1 MKSALKKVSLILAI
15 CFVAF
20 HLYTAAFGTMPGI
33 AQKSI
38 HLGFLLVIFYI
49 NAMVDS
55 EKRWEQIFLGI
66 MALFALGG
74 CAYITILDENL
85 QLRAGIVYASDILF
99 AILLIIAIFEACRRK
114 MGNPLVIIT
123 LVFVAYAFLGKYI
136 PGFLNQPGMT
146 LKKFTSLVY
155 LTTDGIFG
163 SPLYASASYVVLFV
177 LLGAIMSVSGIGDYM
192 TNLATSLF
200 GHMRGGPA
208 KVAVVASGFFGSISG
223 SPTANVIGTGTF
235 TIPMMKKNG
244 FEPEFAA
251 AVEATAST
259 GGAIM
264 PPIMGSTAFIMA
276 EMLGIPYTAVAKAAL
291 IPAILYFLAVLF
303 GVDIYA
309 AKHGLKGIPR
319 SQLPKVRSMLKQ
331 IYMLAPLIFLIFC
344 MAVFNMTIVRSGLL
358 TIIVTLVL
366 VEINPKTRMTKEQWL
381 QIPVQ
386 TVKSAVSVGIACAM
400 AGIISGV
407 IMGSGLGY
415 RISSILTSVAGT
427 SMLLLLVLTM
437 VVSLIMGMG
446 VPTTAAYLVLA
457 SLVAPTM
464 IQLGIPPLAAHMFIF
479 YFGCISSITPPVALA
494 AYAGAGLAGCDP
506 NKTGYKAFR
515 LAFCSFLMPYLF
527 VYNPVLLMEG
537 GVLDILWSLVTALI
551 GAYLLAS
558 GFEGFFFRWSLKWF
572 ERPLMI
578 LGAVMLIV
586 PGMTLSCYNAGGEF
600 EGLPAEQI
608 MHVATH
614 SGTGATVHVITSAK
628 SDINS
633 IPDLAGTKFGVTAGM
648 MAGYLD
654 DVLWAYDMTTDDLG
668 SVVNL
673 SLSDLCTALQDGNID
688 AFLYA
693 TPAPGT
699 NFTDLAMSFGIKV
712 VDIGQ
717 EAVDKLMAEKP
728 WYHTVVIPAGTY
740 DGCDE
745 DITTFAQYT
754 ALCARADVPEETVYN
769 LVKTMMENADALEA
783 VHKNAAGTCPERG
796 IEGALIPMHPGAE
809 RYYKEVG
816 VLD

>member
-494 AYAGAGLAGCDP
+494 AYAGTGLAGCDP

-586 PGMTLSCYNAGGEF
+586 PGM
-600 EGLPAEQI
+600 
-608 MHVATH
+608 V
-614 SGTGATVHVITSAK
+614 
-628 SDINS
+628 
-633 IPDLAGTKFGVTAGM
+633 
-648 MAGYLD
+648 
-654 DVLWAYDMTTDDLG
+654 
-668 SVVNL
+668 
-673 SLSDLCTALQDGNID
+673 
-688 AFLYA
+688 
-693 TPAPGT
+693 
-699 NFTDLAMSFGIKV
+699 TDLVGIAIIV
-712 VDIGQ
+712 V
-717 EAVDKLMAEKP
+717 EFVTEFMFKRSEKFVP
-728 WYHTVVIPAGTY
+728 VTVSQS
-740 DGCDE
+740 
-745 DITTFAQYT
+745 TT
-754 ALCARADVPEETVYN
+754 
-769 LVKTMMENADALEA
+769 
-783 VHKNAAGTCPERG
+783 
-796 IEGALIPMHPGAE
+796 
-809 RYYKEVG
+809 
-816 VLD
+816 

>member
-99 AILLIIAIFEACRRK
+99 TILLIIAIFEACRRK

-586 PGMTLSCYNAGGEF
+586 PGM
-600 EGLPAEQI
+600 
-608 MHVATH
+608 V
-614 SGTGATVHVITSAK
+614 
-628 SDINS
+628 
-633 IPDLAGTKFGVTAGM
+633 
-648 MAGYLD
+648 
-654 DVLWAYDMTTDDLG
+654 
-668 SVVNL
+668 
-673 SLSDLCTALQDGNID
+673 
-688 AFLYA
+688 
-693 TPAPGT
+693 
-699 NFTDLAMSFGIKV
+699 TDLVGIATIV
-712 VDIGQ
+712 V
-717 EAVDKLMAEKP
+717 EFVTEFMFKRSEKFVP
-728 WYHTVVIPAGTY
+728 VTVSQS
-740 DGCDE
+740 
-745 DITTFAQYT
+745 TT
-754 ALCARADVPEETVYN
+754 
-769 LVKTMMENADALEA
+769 
-783 VHKNAAGTCPERG
+783 
-796 IEGALIPMHPGAE
+796 
-809 RYYKEVG
+809 
-816 VLD
+816 

>member
-208 KVAVVASGFFGSISG
+208 KVAVVASGFFGS
-223 SPTANVIGTGTF
+223 VIGTGTF

-251 AVEATAST
+251 AVEAPAST

-586 PGMTLSCYNAGGEF
+586 PGM
-600 EGLPAEQI
+600 
-608 MHVATH
+608 V
-614 SGTGATVHVITSAK
+614 
-628 SDINS
+628 
-633 IPDLAGTKFGVTAGM
+633 
-648 MAGYLD
+648 
-654 DVLWAYDMTTDDLG
+654 
-668 SVVNL
+668 
-673 SLSDLCTALQDGNID
+673 
-688 AFLYA
+688 
-693 TPAPGT
+693 
-699 NFTDLAMSFGIKV
+699 TDLVGIAIIV
-712 VDIGQ
+712 V
-717 EAVDKLMAEKP
+717 EFVTEFMFKRSEKFVP
-728 WYHTVVIPAGTY
+728 VTVSQS
-740 DGCDE
+740 
-745 DITTFAQYT
+745 TT
-754 ALCARADVPEETVYN
+754 
-769 LVKTMMENADALEA
+769 
-783 VHKNAAGTCPERG
+783 
-796 IEGALIPMHPGAE
+796 
-809 RYYKEVG
+809 
-816 VLD
+816 

>member
-494 AYAGAGLAGCDP
+494 AYAGAGLAGGDP

-586 PGMTLSCYNAGGEF
+586 PGM
-600 EGLPAEQI
+600 
-608 MHVATH
+608 V
-614 SGTGATVHVITSAK
+614 
-628 SDINS
+628 
-633 IPDLAGTKFGVTAGM
+633 
-648 MAGYLD
+648 
-654 DVLWAYDMTTDDLG
+654 
-668 SVVNL
+668 
-673 SLSDLCTALQDGNID
+673 
-688 AFLYA
+688 
-693 TPAPGT
+693 
-699 NFTDLAMSFGIKV
+699 TDLVGIAIIV
-712 VDIGQ
+712 V
-717 EAVDKLMAEKP
+717 EFVTEFMFKRSEKFVP
-728 WYHTVVIPAGTY
+728 VTVSQS
-740 DGCDE
+740 
-745 DITTFAQYT
+745 TT
-754 ALCARADVPEETVYN
+754 
-769 LVKTMMENADALEA
+769 
-783 VHKNAAGTCPERG
+783 
-796 IEGALIPMHPGAE
+796 
-809 RYYKEVG
+809 
-816 VLD
+816 

>member
-223 SPTANVIGTGTF
+223 SPTAIGTGTF

-586 PGMTLSCYNAGGEF
+586 PGM
-600 EGLPAEQI
+600 
-608 MHVATH
+608 V
-614 SGTGATVHVITSAK
+614 
-628 SDINS
+628 
-633 IPDLAGTKFGVTAGM
+633 
-648 MAGYLD
+648 
-654 DVLWAYDMTTDDLG
+654 
-668 SVVNL
+668 
-673 SLSDLCTALQDGNID
+673 
-688 AFLYA
+688 
-693 TPAPGT
+693 
-699 NFTDLAMSFGIKV
+699 TDLVGIAIIV
-712 VDIGQ
+712 V
-717 EAVDKLMAEKP
+717 EFVTEFMFKRSEKFVP
-728 WYHTVVIPAGTY
+728 VTVSQS
-740 DGCDE
+740 
-745 DITTFAQYT
+745 TT
-754 ALCARADVPEETVYN
+754 
-769 LVKTMMENADALEA
+769 
-783 VHKNAAGTCPERG
+783 
-796 IEGALIPMHPGAE
+796 
-809 RYYKEVG
+809 
-816 VLD
+816 

>member
-457 SLVAPTM
+457 SLVAPTR

-586 PGMTLSCYNAGGEF
+586 PGM
-600 EGLPAEQI
+600 
-608 MHVATH
+608 V
-614 SGTGATVHVITSAK
+614 
-628 SDINS
+628 
-633 IPDLAGTKFGVTAGM
+633 
-648 MAGYLD
+648 
-654 DVLWAYDMTTDDLG
+654 
-668 SVVNL
+668 
-673 SLSDLCTALQDGNID
+673 
-688 AFLYA
+688 
-693 TPAPGT
+693 
-699 NFTDLAMSFGIKV
+699 TDLVGIAIIV
-712 VDIGQ
+712 V
-717 EAVDKLMAEKP
+717 EFVTEFMFKRSEKFVP
-728 WYHTVVIPAGTY
+728 VTVSQS
-740 DGCDE
+740 
-745 DITTFAQYT
+745 TT
-754 ALCARADVPEETVYN
+754 
-769 LVKTMMENADALEA
+769 
-783 VHKNAAGTCPERG
+783 
-796 IEGALIPMHPGAE
+796 
-809 RYYKEVG
+809 
-816 VLD
+816 

>member
-400 AGIISGV
+400 AGIISGM

-586 PGMTLSCYNAGGEF
+586 PGM
-600 EGLPAEQI
+600 
-608 MHVATH
+608 V
-614 SGTGATVHVITSAK
+614 
-628 SDINS
+628 
-633 IPDLAGTKFGVTAGM
+633 
-648 MAGYLD
+648 
-654 DVLWAYDMTTDDLG
+654 
-668 SVVNL
+668 
-673 SLSDLCTALQDGNID
+673 
-688 AFLYA
+688 
-693 TPAPGT
+693 
-699 NFTDLAMSFGIKV
+699 TDLVGIAIIV
-712 VDIGQ
+712 V
-717 EAVDKLMAEKP
+717 EFVTEFMFKRSEKFVP
-728 WYHTVVIPAGTY
+728 VTVSQS
-740 DGCDE
+740 
-745 DITTFAQYT
+745 TT
-754 ALCARADVPEETVYN
+754 
-769 LVKTMMENADALEA
+769 
-783 VHKNAAGTCPERG
+783 
-796 IEGALIPMHPGAE
+796 
-809 RYYKEVG
+809 
-816 VLD
+816 

>member
-114 MGNPLVIIT
+114 IGNPLVIIT

-586 PGMTLSCYNAGGEF
+586 PGM
-600 EGLPAEQI
+600 
-608 MHVATH
+608 V
-614 SGTGATVHVITSAK
+614 
-628 SDINS
+628 
-633 IPDLAGTKFGVTAGM
+633 
-648 MAGYLD
+648 
-654 DVLWAYDMTTDDLG
+654 
-668 SVVNL
+668 
-673 SLSDLCTALQDGNID
+673 
-688 AFLYA
+688 
-693 TPAPGT
+693 
-699 NFTDLAMSFGIKV
+699 TDLVGIAIIV
-712 VDIGQ
+712 V
-717 EAVDKLMAEKP
+717 EFVTEFMFKRSEKFVP
-728 WYHTVVIPAGTY
+728 VTVSQS
-740 DGCDE
+740 
-745 DITTFAQYT
+745 TT
-754 ALCARADVPEETVYN
+754 
-769 LVKTMMENADALEA
+769 
-783 VHKNAAGTCPERG
+783 
-796 IEGALIPMHPGAE
+796 
-809 RYYKEVG
+809 
-816 VLD
+816 

>member
-163 SPLYASASYVVLFV
+163 SPLYSSASYVVLFV

-586 PGMTLSCYNAGGEF
+586 PGM
-600 EGLPAEQI
+600 
-608 MHVATH
+608 V
-614 SGTGATVHVITSAK
+614 
-628 SDINS
+628 
-633 IPDLAGTKFGVTAGM
+633 
-648 MAGYLD
+648 
-654 DVLWAYDMTTDDLG
+654 
-668 SVVNL
+668 
-673 SLSDLCTALQDGNID
+673 
-688 AFLYA
+688 
-693 TPAPGT
+693 
-699 NFTDLAMSFGIKV
+699 TDLVGIAIIV
-712 VDIGQ
+712 V
-717 EAVDKLMAEKP
+717 EFVTEFMFKRSEKFVP
-728 WYHTVVIPAGTY
+728 VTVSQS
-740 DGCDE
+740 
-745 DITTFAQYT
+745 TT
-754 ALCARADVPEETVYN
+754 
-769 LVKTMMENADALEA
+769 
-783 VHKNAAGTCPERG
+783 
-796 IEGALIPMHPGAE
+796 
-809 RYYKEVG
+809 
-816 VLD
+816 

>member
-38 HLGFLLVIFYI
+38 HLGFLLAIFYI

-55 EKRWEQIFLGI
+55 EKRWEQIFLGT

-244 FEPEFAA
+244 FEHEFAA

-464 IQLGIPPLAAHMFIF
+464 IQLGIHP
-479 YFGCISSITPPVALA
+479 LA

-586 PGMTLSCYNAGGEF
+586 PGM
-600 EGLPAEQI
+600 
-608 MHVATH
+608 V
-614 SGTGATVHVITSAK
+614 
-628 SDINS
+628 
-633 IPDLAGTKFGVTAGM
+633 
-648 MAGYLD
+648 
-654 DVLWAYDMTTDDLG
+654 
-668 SVVNL
+668 
-673 SLSDLCTALQDGNID
+673 
-688 AFLYA
+688 
-693 TPAPGT
+693 
-699 NFTDLAMSFGIKV
+699 TDLVGIAIIV
-712 VDIGQ
+712 V
-717 EAVDKLMAEKP
+717 EFVTEFMFKRSEKFVP
-728 WYHTVVIPAGTY
+728 VTVSQS
-740 DGCDE
+740 
-745 DITTFAQYT
+745 TT
-754 ALCARADVPEETVYN
+754 
-769 LVKTMMENADALEA
+769 
-783 VHKNAAGTCPERG
+783 
-796 IEGALIPMHPGAE
+796 
-809 RYYKEVG
+809 
-816 VLD
+816 

>member
-515 LAFCSFLMPYLF
+515 LAFMPYLF

-586 PGMTLSCYNAGGEF
+586 PGM
-600 EGLPAEQI
+600 
-608 MHVATH
+608 V
-614 SGTGATVHVITSAK
+614 
-628 SDINS
+628 
-633 IPDLAGTKFGVTAGM
+633 
-648 MAGYLD
+648 
-654 DVLWAYDMTTDDLG
+654 
-668 SVVNL
+668 
-673 SLSDLCTALQDGNID
+673 
-688 AFLYA
+688 
-693 TPAPGT
+693 
-699 NFTDLAMSFGIKV
+699 TDLVGIAIIV
-712 VDIGQ
+712 V
-717 EAVDKLMAEKP
+717 EFVTEFMFKRSEKFVP
-728 WYHTVVIPAGTY
+728 VTVSQS
-740 DGCDE
+740 
-745 DITTFAQYT
+745 TT
-754 ALCARADVPEETVYN
+754 
-769 LVKTMMENADALEA
+769 
-783 VHKNAAGTCPERG
+783 
-796 IEGALIPMHPGAE
+796 
-809 RYYKEVG
+809 
-816 VLD
+816 

>member
-446 VPTTAAYLVLA
+446 VPTTAAYMVLA

-586 PGMTLSCYNAGGEF
+586 PGM
-600 EGLPAEQI
+600 
-608 MHVATH
+608 V
-614 SGTGATVHVITSAK
+614 
-628 SDINS
+628 
-633 IPDLAGTKFGVTAGM
+633 
-648 MAGYLD
+648 
-654 DVLWAYDMTTDDLG
+654 
-668 SVVNL
+668 
-673 SLSDLCTALQDGNID
+673 
-688 AFLYA
+688 
-693 TPAPGT
+693 
-699 NFTDLAMSFGIKV
+699 TDLVGIAIIV
-712 VDIGQ
+712 V
-717 EAVDKLMAEKP
+717 EFVTEFMFKRSEKFVP
-728 WYHTVVIPAGTY
+728 VTVSQS
-740 DGCDE
+740 
-745 DITTFAQYT
+745 TT
-754 ALCARADVPEETVYN
+754 
-769 LVKTMMENADALEA
+769 
-783 VHKNAAGTCPERG
+783 
-796 IEGALIPMHPGAE
+796 
-809 RYYKEVG
+809 
-816 VLD
+816 

>member
-586 PGMTLSCYNAGGEF
+586 PGM
-600 EGLPAEQI
+600 
-608 MHVATH
+608 V
-614 SGTGATVHVITSAK
+614 
-628 SDINS
+628 
-633 IPDLAGTKFGVTAGM
+633 
-648 MAGYLD
+648 
-654 DVLWAYDMTTDDLG
+654 
-668 SVVNL
+668 
-673 SLSDLCTALQDGNID
+673 
-688 AFLYA
+688 
-693 TPAPGT
+693 
-699 NFTDLAMSFGIKV
+699 TDLVGIAIIV
-712 VDIGQ
+712 V
-717 EAVDKLMAEKP
+717 ELVTEFMFKRSEKFVP
-728 WYHTVVIPAGTY
+728 VTVSQS
-740 DGCDE
+740 
-745 DITTFAQYT
+745 TT
-754 ALCARADVPEETVYN
+754 
-769 LVKTMMENADALEA
+769 
-783 VHKNAAGTCPERG
+783 
-796 IEGALIPMHPGAE
+796 
-809 RYYKEVG
+809 
-816 VLD
+816 

>member
-291 IPAILYFLAVLF
+291 IPAILYFLAVIF

-586 PGMTLSCYNAGGEF
+586 PGM
-600 EGLPAEQI
+600 
-608 MHVATH
+608 V
-614 SGTGATVHVITSAK
+614 
-628 SDINS
+628 
-633 IPDLAGTKFGVTAGM
+633 
-648 MAGYLD
+648 
-654 DVLWAYDMTTDDLG
+654 
-668 SVVNL
+668 
-673 SLSDLCTALQDGNID
+673 
-688 AFLYA
+688 
-693 TPAPGT
+693 
-699 NFTDLAMSFGIKV
+699 TDLVGIAIIV
-712 VDIGQ
+712 V
-717 EAVDKLMAEKP
+717 EFVTEFMFKRSEKFVP
-728 WYHTVVIPAGTY
+728 VTVSQS
-740 DGCDE
+740 
-745 DITTFAQYT
+745 TT
-754 ALCARADVPEETVYN
+754 
-769 LVKTMMENADALEA
+769 
-783 VHKNAAGTCPERG
+783 
-796 IEGALIPMHPGAE
+796 
-809 RYYKEVG
+809 
-816 VLD
+816 

>member
-276 EMLGIPYTAVAKAAL
+276 EMLGIPDTAVAKAAL

-586 PGMTLSCYNAGGEF
+586 PGM
-600 EGLPAEQI
+600 
-608 MHVATH
+608 V
-614 SGTGATVHVITSAK
+614 
-628 SDINS
+628 
-633 IPDLAGTKFGVTAGM
+633 
-648 MAGYLD
+648 
-654 DVLWAYDMTTDDLG
+654 
-668 SVVNL
+668 
-673 SLSDLCTALQDGNID
+673 
-688 AFLYA
+688 
-693 TPAPGT
+693 
-699 NFTDLAMSFGIKV
+699 TDLVGIAIIV
-712 VDIGQ
+712 V
-717 EAVDKLMAEKP
+717 EFVTEFMFKRSEKFVP
-728 WYHTVVIPAGTY
+728 VTVSQS
-740 DGCDE
+740 
-745 DITTFAQYT
+745 TT
-754 ALCARADVPEETVYN
+754 
-769 LVKTMMENADALEA
+769 
-783 VHKNAAGTCPERG
+783 
-796 IEGALIPMHPGAE
+796 
-809 RYYKEVG
+809 
-816 VLD
+816 

>member
-427 SMLLLLVLTM
+427 SMLLLLVLTL

-537 GVLDILWSLVTALI
+537 GVLDILWSLVTALV

-586 PGMTLSCYNAGGEF
+586 PGM
-600 EGLPAEQI
+600 
-608 MHVATH
+608 V
-614 SGTGATVHVITSAK
+614 
-628 SDINS
+628 
-633 IPDLAGTKFGVTAGM
+633 
-648 MAGYLD
+648 
-654 DVLWAYDMTTDDLG
+654 
-668 SVVNL
+668 
-673 SLSDLCTALQDGNID
+673 
-688 AFLYA
+688 
-693 TPAPGT
+693 
-699 NFTDLAMSFGIKV
+699 TDLVGIAIIV
-712 VDIGQ
+712 V
-717 EAVDKLMAEKP
+717 EFVTEFMFKRSEKFVP
-728 WYHTVVIPAGTY
+728 VTVSQS
-740 DGCDE
+740 
-745 DITTFAQYT
+745 TT
-754 ALCARADVPEETVYN
+754 
-769 LVKTMMENADALEA
+769 
-783 VHKNAAGTCPERG
+783 
-796 IEGALIPMHPGAE
+796 
-809 RYYKEVG
+809 
-816 VLD
+816 

>member
-551 GAYLLAS
+551 GAYLLAA

-586 PGMTLSCYNAGGEF
+586 PGM
-600 EGLPAEQI
+600 
-608 MHVATH
+608 V
-614 SGTGATVHVITSAK
+614 
-628 SDINS
+628 
-633 IPDLAGTKFGVTAGM
+633 
-648 MAGYLD
+648 
-654 DVLWAYDMTTDDLG
+654 
-668 SVVNL
+668 
-673 SLSDLCTALQDGNID
+673 
-688 AFLYA
+688 
-693 TPAPGT
+693 
-699 NFTDLAMSFGIKV
+699 TDLVGIAIIV
-712 VDIGQ
+712 V
-717 EAVDKLMAEKP
+717 EFVTEFMFKRSEKFVP
-728 WYHTVVIPAGTY
+728 VTVSQS
-740 DGCDE
+740 
-745 DITTFAQYT
+745 TT
-754 ALCARADVPEETVYN
+754 
-769 LVKTMMENADALEA
+769 
-783 VHKNAAGTCPERG
+783 
-796 IEGALIPMHPGAE
+796 
-809 RYYKEVG
+809 
-816 VLD
+816 

>member
-415 RISSILTSVAGT
+415 RISSILTSAAGT

-586 PGMTLSCYNAGGEF
+586 PGM
-600 EGLPAEQI
+600 
-608 MHVATH
+608 V
-614 SGTGATVHVITSAK
+614 
-628 SDINS
+628 
-633 IPDLAGTKFGVTAGM
+633 
-648 MAGYLD
+648 
-654 DVLWAYDMTTDDLG
+654 
-668 SVVNL
+668 
-673 SLSDLCTALQDGNID
+673 
-688 AFLYA
+688 
-693 TPAPGT
+693 
-699 NFTDLAMSFGIKV
+699 TDLVGIAIIV
-712 VDIGQ
+712 V
-717 EAVDKLMAEKP
+717 EFVTEFMFKRSEKFVP
-728 WYHTVVIPAGTY
+728 VTVSQS
-740 DGCDE
+740 
-745 DITTFAQYT
+745 TT
-754 ALCARADVPEETVYN
+754 
-769 LVKTMMENADALEA
+769 
-783 VHKNAAGTCPERG
+783 
-796 IEGALIPMHPGAE
+796 
-809 RYYKEVG
+809 
-816 VLD
+816 

>member
-331 IYMLAPLIFLIFC
+331 IYMLAPLIFLIYC

-457 SLVAPTM
+457 SLLAPTM

-586 PGMTLSCYNAGGEF
+586 PGM
-600 EGLPAEQI
+600 
-608 MHVATH
+608 V
-614 SGTGATVHVITSAK
+614 
-628 SDINS
+628 
-633 IPDLAGTKFGVTAGM
+633 
-648 MAGYLD
+648 
-654 DVLWAYDMTTDDLG
+654 
-668 SVVNL
+668 
-673 SLSDLCTALQDGNID
+673 
-688 AFLYA
+688 
-693 TPAPGT
+693 
-699 NFTDLAMSFGIKV
+699 TDLVGIAIIV
-712 VDIGQ
+712 V
-717 EAVDKLMAEKP
+717 EFVTEFMFKRSEKFVP
-728 WYHTVVIPAGTY
+728 VTVSQS
-740 DGCDE
+740 
-745 DITTFAQYT
+745 TT
-754 ALCARADVPEETVYN
+754 
-769 LVKTMMENADALEA
+769 
-783 VHKNAAGTCPERG
+783 
-796 IEGALIPMHPGAE
+796 
-809 RYYKEVG
+809 
-816 VLD
+816 

>member
-464 IQLGIPPLAAHMFIF
+464 IQLGIPPLAAHMFS
-479 YFGCISSITPPVALA
+479 CISSITPPVALA

-586 PGMTLSCYNAGGEF
+586 PGM
-600 EGLPAEQI
+600 
-608 MHVATH
+608 V
-614 SGTGATVHVITSAK
+614 
-628 SDINS
+628 
-633 IPDLAGTKFGVTAGM
+633 
-648 MAGYLD
+648 
-654 DVLWAYDMTTDDLG
+654 
-668 SVVNL
+668 
-673 SLSDLCTALQDGNID
+673 
-688 AFLYA
+688 
-693 TPAPGT
+693 
-699 NFTDLAMSFGIKV
+699 TDLVGIAIIV
-712 VDIGQ
+712 V
-717 EAVDKLMAEKP
+717 EFVTEFMFKRSEKFVP
-728 WYHTVVIPAGTY
+728 VTVSQS
-740 DGCDE
+740 
-745 DITTFAQYT
+745 TT
-754 ALCARADVPEETVYN
+754 
-769 LVKTMMENADALEA
+769 
-783 VHKNAAGTCPERG
+783 
-796 IEGALIPMHPGAE
+796 
-809 RYYKEVG
+809 
-816 VLD
+816 

>member
-446 VPTTAAYLVLA
+446 VPTTAAYLA

-586 PGMTLSCYNAGGEF
+586 PGM
-600 EGLPAEQI
+600 
-608 MHVATH
+608 V
-614 SGTGATVHVITSAK
+614 
-628 SDINS
+628 
-633 IPDLAGTKFGVTAGM
+633 
-648 MAGYLD
+648 
-654 DVLWAYDMTTDDLG
+654 
-668 SVVNL
+668 
-673 SLSDLCTALQDGNID
+673 
-688 AFLYA
+688 
-693 TPAPGT
+693 
-699 NFTDLAMSFGIKV
+699 TDLVGIAIIV
-712 VDIGQ
+712 V
-717 EAVDKLMAEKP
+717 EFVTEFMFKRSEKFVP
-728 WYHTVVIPAGTY
+728 VTVSQS
-740 DGCDE
+740 
-745 DITTFAQYT
+745 TT
-754 ALCARADVPEETVYN
+754 
-769 LVKTMMENADALEA
+769 
-783 VHKNAAGTCPERG
+783 
-796 IEGALIPMHPGAE
+796 
-809 RYYKEVG
+809 
-816 VLD
+816 

>member
-123 LVFVAYAFLGKYI
+123 LVFVAYTFLGKYI

-586 PGMTLSCYNAGGEF
+586 PGM
-600 EGLPAEQI
+600 
-608 MHVATH
+608 V
-614 SGTGATVHVITSAK
+614 
-628 SDINS
+628 
-633 IPDLAGTKFGVTAGM
+633 
-648 MAGYLD
+648 
-654 DVLWAYDMTTDDLG
+654 
-668 SVVNL
+668 
-673 SLSDLCTALQDGNID
+673 
-688 AFLYA
+688 
-693 TPAPGT
+693 
-699 NFTDLAMSFGIKV
+699 TDLVGIAIIV
-712 VDIGQ
+712 V
-717 EAVDKLMAEKP
+717 EFVTEFMFKRSEKFVP
-728 WYHTVVIPAGTY
+728 VTVSQS
-740 DGCDE
+740 
-745 DITTFAQYT
+745 TT
-754 ALCARADVPEETVYN
+754 
-769 LVKTMMENADALEA
+769 
-783 VHKNAAGTCPERG
+783 
-796 IEGALIPMHPGAE
+796 
-809 RYYKEVG
+809 
-816 VLD
+816 

>member
-366 VEINPKTRMTKEQWL
+366 VEITPKTRMTKEQWL

-586 PGMTLSCYNAGGEF
+586 PGM
-600 EGLPAEQI
+600 
-608 MHVATH
+608 V
-614 SGTGATVHVITSAK
+614 
-628 SDINS
+628 
-633 IPDLAGTKFGVTAGM
+633 
-648 MAGYLD
+648 
-654 DVLWAYDMTTDDLG
+654 
-668 SVVNL
+668 
-673 SLSDLCTALQDGNID
+673 
-688 AFLYA
+688 
-693 TPAPGT
+693 
-699 NFTDLAMSFGIKV
+699 TDLVGIAIIV
-712 VDIGQ
+712 V
-717 EAVDKLMAEKP
+717 EFVTEFMFKRSEKFVP
-728 WYHTVVIPAGTY
+728 VTVSQS
-740 DGCDE
+740 
-745 DITTFAQYT
+745 TT
-754 ALCARADVPEETVYN
+754 
-769 LVKTMMENADALEA
+769 
-783 VHKNAAGTCPERG
+783 
-796 IEGALIPMHPGAE
+796 
-809 RYYKEVG
+809 
-816 VLD
+816 

>member
-1 MKSALKKVSLILAI
+1 MKTALKKVSLILAI

-586 PGMTLSCYNAGGEF
+586 PGM
-600 EGLPAEQI
+600 
-608 MHVATH
+608 V
-614 SGTGATVHVITSAK
+614 
-628 SDINS
+628 
-633 IPDLAGTKFGVTAGM
+633 
-648 MAGYLD
+648 
-654 DVLWAYDMTTDDLG
+654 
-668 SVVNL
+668 
-673 SLSDLCTALQDGNID
+673 
-688 AFLYA
+688 
-693 TPAPGT
+693 
-699 NFTDLAMSFGIKV
+699 TDLVGIAIIV
-712 VDIGQ
+712 V
-717 EAVDKLMAEKP
+717 EFVTEFMFKRSEKFVP
-728 WYHTVVIPAGTY
+728 VTVSQS
-740 DGCDE
+740 
-745 DITTFAQYT
+745 TT
-754 ALCARADVPEETVYN
+754 
-769 LVKTMMENADALEA
+769 
-783 VHKNAAGTCPERG
+783 
-796 IEGALIPMHPGAE
+796 
-809 RYYKEVG
+809 
-816 VLD
+816 

>member
-99 AILLIIAIFEACRRK
+99 TILLIIAIFEACRRK

-276 EMLGIPYTAVAKAAL
+276 EMLGIPYTAVAKPAL

-586 PGMTLSCYNAGGEF
+586 PGM
-600 EGLPAEQI
+600 
-608 MHVATH
+608 V
-614 SGTGATVHVITSAK
+614 
-628 SDINS
+628 
-633 IPDLAGTKFGVTAGM
+633 
-648 MAGYLD
+648 
-654 DVLWAYDMTTDDLG
+654 
-668 SVVNL
+668 
-673 SLSDLCTALQDGNID
+673 
-688 AFLYA
+688 
-693 TPAPGT
+693 
-699 NFTDLAMSFGIKV
+699 TDLVGIAIIV
-712 VDIGQ
+712 V
-717 EAVDKLMAEKP
+717 EFVTEFMFKRSEKFVP
-728 WYHTVVIPAGTY
+728 VTVSQS
-740 DGCDE
+740 
-745 DITTFAQYT
+745 TT
-754 ALCARADVPEETVYN
+754 
-769 LVKTMMENADALEA
+769 
-783 VHKNAAGTCPERG
+783 
-796 IEGALIPMHPGAE
+796 
-809 RYYKEVG
+809 
-816 VLD
+816 

>member
-537 GVLDILWSLVTALI
+537 GVL
-551 GAYLLAS
+551 
-558 GFEGFFFRWSLKWF
+558 E
-572 ERPLMI
+572 
-578 LGAVMLIV
+578 
-586 PGMTLSCYNAGGEF
+586 
-600 EGLPAEQI
+600 
-608 MHVATH
+608 
-614 SGTGATVHVITSAK
+614 
-628 SDINS
+628 
-633 IPDLAGTKFGVTAGM
+633 
-648 MAGYLD
+648 
-654 DVLWAYDMTTDDLG
+654 
-668 SVVNL
+668 
-673 SLSDLCTALQDGNID
+673 
-688 AFLYA
+688 
-693 TPAPGT
+693 
-699 NFTDLAMSFGIKV
+699 
-712 VDIGQ
+712 
-717 EAVDKLMAEKP
+717 KL
-728 WYHTVVIPAGTY
+728 
-740 DGCDE
+740 
-745 DITTFAQYT
+745 
-754 ALCARADVPEETVYN
+754 
-769 LVKTMMENADALEA
+769 
-783 VHKNAAGTCPERG
+783 
-796 IEGALIPMHPGAE
+796 
-809 RYYKEVG
+809 
-816 VLD
+816 

>member
-276 EMLGIPYTAVAKAAL
+276 EMLGIPYTAVAKPAL

-586 PGMTLSCYNAGGEF
+586 PGM
-600 EGLPAEQI
+600 
-608 MHVATH
+608 V
-614 SGTGATVHVITSAK
+614 
-628 SDINS
+628 
-633 IPDLAGTKFGVTAGM
+633 
-648 MAGYLD
+648 
-654 DVLWAYDMTTDDLG
+654 
-668 SVVNL
+668 
-673 SLSDLCTALQDGNID
+673 
-688 AFLYA
+688 
-693 TPAPGT
+693 
-699 NFTDLAMSFGIKV
+699 TDLVGIAIIV
-712 VDIGQ
+712 V
-717 EAVDKLMAEKP
+717 EFVTEFMFKRSEKFVP
-728 WYHTVVIPAGTY
+728 VTVSQS
-740 DGCDE
+740 
-745 DITTFAQYT
+745 TT
-754 ALCARADVPEETVYN
+754 
-769 LVKTMMENADALEA
+769 
-783 VHKNAAGTCPERG
+783 
-796 IEGALIPMHPGAE
+796 
-809 RYYKEVG
+809 
-816 VLD
+816 

>member
-291 IPAILYFLAVLF
+291 IPAMLYFLAVLF

-586 PGMTLSCYNAGGEF
+586 PGM
-600 EGLPAEQI
+600 
-608 MHVATH
+608 V
-614 SGTGATVHVITSAK
+614 
-628 SDINS
+628 
-633 IPDLAGTKFGVTAGM
+633 
-648 MAGYLD
+648 
-654 DVLWAYDMTTDDLG
+654 
-668 SVVNL
+668 
-673 SLSDLCTALQDGNID
+673 
-688 AFLYA
+688 
-693 TPAPGT
+693 
-699 NFTDLAMSFGIKV
+699 TDLVGIAIIV
-712 VDIGQ
+712 V
-717 EAVDKLMAEKP
+717 EFVTEFMFKRSEKFVP
-728 WYHTVVIPAGTY
+728 VTVSQS
-740 DGCDE
+740 
-745 DITTFAQYT
+745 TT
-754 ALCARADVPEETVYN
+754 
-769 LVKTMMENADALEA
+769 
-783 VHKNAAGTCPERG
+783 
-796 IEGALIPMHPGAE
+796 
-809 RYYKEVG
+809 
-816 VLD
+816 

>member
-586 PGMTLSCYNAGGEF
+586 PGM
-600 EGLPAEQI
+600 
-608 MHVATH
+608 V
-614 SGTGATVHVITSAK
+614 
-628 SDINS
+628 
-633 IPDLAGTKFGVTAGM
+633 
-648 MAGYLD
+648 
-654 DVLWAYDMTTDDLG
+654 
-668 SVVNL
+668 
-673 SLSDLCTALQDGNID
+673 
-688 AFLYA
+688 
-693 TPAPGT
+693 
-699 NFTDLAMSFGIKV
+699 TDLVGIA
-712 VDIGQ
+712 II
-717 EAVDKLMAEKP
+717 AVEFVTEFMFKRSEKFVP
-728 WYHTVVIPAGTY
+728 VTVSQS
-740 DGCDE
+740 
-745 DITTFAQYT
+745 TT
-754 ALCARADVPEETVYN
+754 
-769 LVKTMMENADALEA
+769 
-783 VHKNAAGTCPERG
+783 
-796 IEGALIPMHPGAE
+796 
-809 RYYKEVG
+809 
-816 VLD
+816 

>member
-208 KVAVVASGFFGSISG
+208 KVAVISSALCGMVSGISG

-386 TVKSAVSVGIACAM
+386 TVSVGIACAM

-586 PGMTLSCYNAGGEF
+586 PGM
-600 EGLPAEQI
+600 
-608 MHVATH
+608 V
-614 SGTGATVHVITSAK
+614 
-628 SDINS
+628 
-633 IPDLAGTKFGVTAGM
+633 
-648 MAGYLD
+648 
-654 DVLWAYDMTTDDLG
+654 
-668 SVVNL
+668 
-673 SLSDLCTALQDGNID
+673 
-688 AFLYA
+688 
-693 TPAPGT
+693 
-699 NFTDLAMSFGIKV
+699 TDLVGIAIIV
-712 VDIGQ
+712 V
-717 EAVDKLMAEKP
+717 EFVTEFMFKRSEKFVP
-728 WYHTVVIPAGTY
+728 VTVSQS
-740 DGCDE
+740 
-745 DITTFAQYT
+745 TT
-754 ALCARADVPEETVYN
+754 
-769 LVKTMMENADALEA
+769 
-783 VHKNAAGTCPERG
+783 
-796 IEGALIPMHPGAE
+796 
-809 RYYKEVG
+809 
-816 VLD
+816 

>member
-244 FEPEFAA
+244 FEPDFAA

-457 SLVAPTM
+457 SLVAPT

-586 PGMTLSCYNAGGEF
+586 PGM
-600 EGLPAEQI
+600 
-608 MHVATH
+608 V
-614 SGTGATVHVITSAK
+614 
-628 SDINS
+628 
-633 IPDLAGTKFGVTAGM
+633 
-648 MAGYLD
+648 
-654 DVLWAYDMTTDDLG
+654 
-668 SVVNL
+668 
-673 SLSDLCTALQDGNID
+673 
-688 AFLYA
+688 
-693 TPAPGT
+693 
-699 NFTDLAMSFGIKV
+699 TDLVGIAIIV
-712 VDIGQ
+712 V
-717 EAVDKLMAEKP
+717 EFVTEFMFKRSEKFVP
-728 WYHTVVIPAGTY
+728 VTVSQS
-740 DGCDE
+740 
-745 DITTFAQYT
+745 TT
-754 ALCARADVPEETVYN
+754 
-769 LVKTMMENADALEA
+769 
-783 VHKNAAGTCPERG
+783 
-796 IEGALIPMHPGAE
+796 
-809 RYYKEVG
+809 
-816 VLD
+816 

>member
-479 YFGCISSITPPVALA
+479 YFGCISSIPPPVALA

-586 PGMTLSCYNAGGEF
+586 PGM
-600 EGLPAEQI
+600 
-608 MHVATH
+608 V
-614 SGTGATVHVITSAK
+614 
-628 SDINS
+628 
-633 IPDLAGTKFGVTAGM
+633 
-648 MAGYLD
+648 
-654 DVLWAYDMTTDDLG
+654 
-668 SVVNL
+668 
-673 SLSDLCTALQDGNID
+673 
-688 AFLYA
+688 
-693 TPAPGT
+693 
-699 NFTDLAMSFGIKV
+699 TDLVGIAIIV
-712 VDIGQ
+712 V
-717 EAVDKLMAEKP
+717 EFVTEFMFKRSEKFVP
-728 WYHTVVIPAGTY
+728 VTVSQS
-740 DGCDE
+740 
-745 DITTFAQYT
+745 TT
-754 ALCARADVPEETVYN
+754 
-769 LVKTMMENADALEA
+769 
-783 VHKNAAGTCPERG
+783 
-796 IEGALIPMHPGAE
+796 
-809 RYYKEVG
+809 
-816 VLD
+816 

>member
-244 FEPEFAA
+244 FEPDFAA

-537 GVLDILWSLVTALI
+537 GVLDILWILVTALI

-586 PGMTLSCYNAGGEF
+586 PGM
-600 EGLPAEQI
+600 
-608 MHVATH
+608 V
-614 SGTGATVHVITSAK
+614 
-628 SDINS
+628 
-633 IPDLAGTKFGVTAGM
+633 
-648 MAGYLD
+648 
-654 DVLWAYDMTTDDLG
+654 
-668 SVVNL
+668 
-673 SLSDLCTALQDGNID
+673 
-688 AFLYA
+688 
-693 TPAPGT
+693 
-699 NFTDLAMSFGIKV
+699 TDLVGIAIIV
-712 VDIGQ
+712 V
-717 EAVDKLMAEKP
+717 EFVTEFMFKRSEKFVP
-728 WYHTVVIPAGTY
+728 VTVSQS
-740 DGCDE
+740 
-745 DITTFAQYT
+745 TT
-754 ALCARADVPEETVYN
+754 
-769 LVKTMMENADALEA
+769 
-783 VHKNAAGTCPERG
+783 
-796 IEGALIPMHPGAE
+796 
-809 RYYKEVG
+809 
-816 VLD
+816 

>member
-527 VYNPVLLMEG
+527 VYNPV
-537 GVLDILWSLVTALI
+537 SRASSSA
-551 GAYLLAS
+551 GA
-558 GFEGFFFRWSLKWF
+558 
-572 ERPLMI
+572 
-578 LGAVMLIV
+578 
-586 PGMTLSCYNAGGEF
+586 
-600 EGLPAEQI
+600 
-608 MHVATH
+608 
-614 SGTGATVHVITSAK
+614 
-628 SDINS
+628 
-633 IPDLAGTKFGVTAGM
+633 
-648 MAGYLD
+648 
-654 DVLWAYDMTTDDLG
+654 
-668 SVVNL
+668 
-673 SLSDLCTALQDGNID
+673 
-688 AFLYA
+688 
-693 TPAPGT
+693 
-699 NFTDLAMSFGIKV
+699 
-712 VDIGQ
+712 
-717 EAVDKLMAEKP
+717 
-728 WYHTVVIPAGTY
+728 
-740 DGCDE
+740 
-745 DITTFAQYT
+745 
-754 ALCARADVPEETVYN
+754 
-769 LVKTMMENADALEA
+769 
-783 VHKNAAGTCPERG
+783 
-796 IEGALIPMHPGAE
+796 
-809 RYYKEVG
+809 
-816 VLD
+816 

>member
-464 IQLGIPPLAAHMFIF
+464 IQLGIPPLAAPRFIF

-586 PGMTLSCYNAGGEF
+586 PGM
-600 EGLPAEQI
+600 
-608 MHVATH
+608 V
-614 SGTGATVHVITSAK
+614 
-628 SDINS
+628 
-633 IPDLAGTKFGVTAGM
+633 
-648 MAGYLD
+648 
-654 DVLWAYDMTTDDLG
+654 
-668 SVVNL
+668 
-673 SLSDLCTALQDGNID
+673 
-688 AFLYA
+688 
-693 TPAPGT
+693 
-699 NFTDLAMSFGIKV
+699 TDLVGIAIIV
-712 VDIGQ
+712 V
-717 EAVDKLMAEKP
+717 EFVTEFMFKRSEKFVP
-728 WYHTVVIPAGTY
+728 VTVSQS
-740 DGCDE
+740 
-745 DITTFAQYT
+745 TT
-754 ALCARADVPEETVYN
+754 
-769 LVKTMMENADALEA
+769 
-783 VHKNAAGTCPERG
+783 
-796 IEGALIPMHPGAE
+796 
-809 RYYKEVG
+809 
-816 VLD
+816 

>member
-223 SPTANVIGTGTF
+223 SPTADVIGTGTF

-586 PGMTLSCYNAGGEF
+586 PGM
-600 EGLPAEQI
+600 
-608 MHVATH
+608 V
-614 SGTGATVHVITSAK
+614 
-628 SDINS
+628 
-633 IPDLAGTKFGVTAGM
+633 
-648 MAGYLD
+648 
-654 DVLWAYDMTTDDLG
+654 
-668 SVVNL
+668 
-673 SLSDLCTALQDGNID
+673 
-688 AFLYA
+688 
-693 TPAPGT
+693 
-699 NFTDLAMSFGIKV
+699 TDLVGIAIIV
-712 VDIGQ
+712 V
-717 EAVDKLMAEKP
+717 EFVTEFMFKRSEKFVP
-728 WYHTVVIPAGTY
+728 VTVSQS
-740 DGCDE
+740 
-745 DITTFAQYT
+745 TT
-754 ALCARADVPEETVYN
+754 
-769 LVKTMMENADALEA
+769 
-783 VHKNAAGTCPERG
+783 
-796 IEGALIPMHPGAE
+796 
-809 RYYKEVG
+809 
-816 VLD
+816 

>member
-208 KVAVVASGFFGSISG
+208 KVAVVASGFFGSMSG

-586 PGMTLSCYNAGGEF
+586 PGM
-600 EGLPAEQI
+600 
-608 MHVATH
+608 V
-614 SGTGATVHVITSAK
+614 
-628 SDINS
+628 
-633 IPDLAGTKFGVTAGM
+633 
-648 MAGYLD
+648 
-654 DVLWAYDMTTDDLG
+654 
-668 SVVNL
+668 
-673 SLSDLCTALQDGNID
+673 
-688 AFLYA
+688 
-693 TPAPGT
+693 
-699 NFTDLAMSFGIKV
+699 TDLVGIAIIV
-712 VDIGQ
+712 V
-717 EAVDKLMAEKP
+717 EFVTEFMFKRSEKFVP
-728 WYHTVVIPAGTY
+728 VTVSQS
-740 DGCDE
+740 
-745 DITTFAQYT
+745 TT
-754 ALCARADVPEETVYN
+754 
-769 LVKTMMENADALEA
+769 
-783 VHKNAAGTCPERG
+783 
-796 IEGALIPMHPGAE
+796 
-809 RYYKEVG
+809 
-816 VLD
+816 